1 MHLFKVIFVAFTIAD
16 KKLKTI
22 ISKYVKDKKKKKKKV
37 EITSSLQMYLL
48 IKSGFLITPS
58 DLGETGI
65 MFKEAT
71 CFLG

>member
-1 MHLFKVIFVAFTIAD
+1 
-16 KKLKTI
+16 
-22 ISKYVKDKKKKKKKV
+22 
-37 EITSSLQMYLL
+37 MYLL

>member
-22 ISKYVKDKKKKKKKV
+22 ISKYVKDKKKKKV

>member
-22 ISKYVKDKKKKKKKV
+22 ISEYVKDKKKRKV